1 MNICVLMPTV
11 LDPISQYSVGVTRS
25 SSHSNNH
32 ILSNVTFSVMPSWW
46 RMDVIFLLW
55 VLGTLSSKL
64 VESTQIRHNIARRFW
79 ITI

>member
-11 LDPISQYSVGVTRS
+11 LDPISHYNVGVTT
-25 SSHSNNH
+25 SSHSNDH
-32 ILSNVTFSVMPSWW
+32 ILSNVTFFVMPSWW
-46 RMDVIFLLW
+46 RMDVMFLLW

-64 VESTQIRHNIARRFW
+64 VESTHIRHNIARRFW